1 MREKLLELIKEET
14 DMYSYNEIVNENY
27 NESDLIKILDTLV
40 KINRMEEQ

>member
-14 DMYSYNEIVNENY
+14 DMYSYNEIVNANY

-40 KINRMEEQ
+40 NLNRMEEQ